1 MATPALPSHPGPDHQ
16 VSIKVFYNDSN
27 RRFKLPLKDLQA
39 QVLPQK
45 LRLLLGVPANVN
57 VIFERYSDSAGNY
70 IFLDESNPSVYKQLY
85 RAAKAKSKLRIKAT
99 VVASLAPGPSDFS
112 IPEPS
117 SQNPPRY
124 SYLETVLSS
133 PIPMA
138 HPETLPTTSE
148 LATNSIEID
157 AFQPQSTQTTMQPPR
172 YRDFEAEDKI
182 RFPVISH
189 SSPNGMFCIDCNNC
203 GRSIANEHYHCS
215 ICEYGDYDVCPQC
228 IEAGASCR
236 SDGHWLIKRM
246 VVNGIVTNSTTETI
260 PPRQLQS
267 EAQAQA
273 QEPQAQETPELTE
286 QVAPV
291 QQQQQEEENPI
302 KLQLPKHRPGY
313 KPPTAPTSEHVL
325 EMEAALIPGFAA
337 RSDVAVQG
345 SVPGDENPM
354 CNGCCREVDESN
366 LVRCN
371 DCEDYDLCLRCLLR
385 NKHGHHP
392 AHTFSLGSDRNFC
405 LKNLIMSRCL
415 PGRQFKHA
423 AICDG
428 CEKRIVGT
436 RHKCLSCPDW
446 DYCPSCVQKAHQNH
460 PGHRFAPIY
469 EAIGDQPRDSEVH
482 FGIFCDGP
490 LCKDKPAQSYIT
502 GVRYKCA
509 VCDDVDFCASCEAHP
524 NHQHNRTHP
533 LIKFK
538 TPVRTVTVS
547 TITEDD
553 NSTGQVSLGDQ
564 PRVPVDTPAPLHENV
579 EEKKPVIVEQSPVEV
594 EATKPEPAWPA
605 PHHPV
610 PAVEAPEAIK
620 EEDSGSYK
628 AYFVRDAIADGTKLP
643 PNTIFRQTW
652 TLFNPGPLAWPAGS
666 DVRFVGGDTMFN
678 VDSSHPSS
686 VESIRCAMESNKLNT
701 PLGPG
706 QSAEF
711 TVTLR
716 TPRREGTAISYWRLK
731 LPNGVPIGHRLW
743 CDIQVQGVVSPTP
756 SVVEPVKKV
765 LEEPTEAES
774 SAASTETIGS
784 GMIFPKLEK
793 ESPESSL
800 HEGIVSPNRVAIES
814 TASEADVLE
823 DVESLSLDEVS
834 TDAGF
839 LTDEEY
845 DVLDASDQEF
855 LEAKQSIH

>member
-1 MATPALPSHPGPDHQ
+1 MATPALPTHPGPDHQ
-16 VSIKVFYNDSN
+16 VSVKVLYNDSH

-45 LRLLLGVPANVN
+45 LRLLLDVPANVN

-70 IFLDESNPSVYKQLY
+70 IRLDEENPSVYKQLY

-99 VVASLAPGPSDFS
+99 AVDTLAPAPSDFP
-112 IPEPS
+112 IPAQPS
-117 SQNPPRY
+117 TQSPPRH

-138 HPETLPTTSE
+138 ESLPATSE
-148 LATNSIEID
+148 LATTSSLAD
-157 AFQPQSTQTTMQPPR
+157 VLPPR
-172 YRDFEAEDKI
+172 YRDFDMEDKL

-189 SSPNGMFCIDCNNC
+189 NSPNGMFCIDCNNC

-215 ICEYGDYDVCPQC
+215 ICEYGDYDLCPQC
-228 IEAGASCR
+228 IDDGASCR
-236 SDGHWLIKRM
+236 SEGHWLIKRM
-246 VVNGIVTNSTTETI
+246 VVNGVVTNSTTETI
-260 PPRQLQS
+260 PPRGPQVAESPKLPEELVEPEREEPKPEIKPEIAVCPAYEPPLHERVLELAASVIPDGMTKS
-267 EAQAQA
+267 EAAVKDD
-273 QEPQAQETPELTE
+273 E
-286 QVAPV
+286 Q
-291 QQQQQEEENPI
+291 
-302 KLQLPKHRPGY
+302 
-313 KPPTAPTSEHVL
+313 
-325 EMEAALIPGFAA
+325 
-337 RSDVAVQG
+337 
-345 SVPGDENPM
+345 PM
-354 CNGCCREVDESN
+354 CNGCCRDVDESN

-428 CEKRIVGT
+428 CEKRIIGT

-446 DYCPSCVQKAHQNH
+446 DYCPSCIQKAYLNH

-469 EAIGDQPRDSEVH
+469 GAIGDQPRDSEIH
-482 FGIFCDGP
+482 YGIFCDGP
-490 LCKDKPAQSYIT
+490 LCKDKPAQSYIS

-509 VCDDVDFCASCEAHP
+509 VCDDVDFCASCEALP
-524 NHQHNRTHP
+524 SHQHNRTHP
-533 LIKFK
+533 LVKFK

-547 TITEDD
+547 TVSDD
-553 NSTGQVSLGDQ
+553 GSSTGQVSLGDQ
-564 PRVPVDTPAPLHENV
+564 ARVPLASPSHESV
-579 EEKKPVIVEQSPVEV
+579 QEKTPVIMTQAPVEV
-594 EATKPEPAWPA
+594 EATKPEPASPTT
-605 PHHPV
+605 PV
-610 PAVEAPEAIK
+610 TQSTTVEAPEAT
-620 EEDSGSYK
+620 EEDSDQYQ
-628 AYFVRDAIADGTKLP
+628 AYFISDAVADGTKLP

-652 TLFNPGPLAWPAGS
+652 TLFNPGSLAWPAGS

-686 VESIRCAMESNKLNT
+686 VESIRCAMESNKLSA
-701 PLGPG
+701 PLEPG
-706 QSAEF
+706 QSADF

-716 TPRREGTAISYWRLK
+716 TPHREGAAISYWRLK

-743 CDIQVQGVVSPTP
+743 CDIQVQSTASPA
-756 SVVEPVKKV
+756 SVVQ
-765 LEEPTEAES
+765 PTKEIADEFTTTES
-774 SAASTETIGS
+774 STSSTDLASS
-784 GMIFPKLEK
+784 SMIFPKLEK

-800 HEGIVSPNRVAIES
+800 HEAVTPTHQAPALS
-814 TASEADVLE
+814 TASEGDVLE
-823 DVESLSLDEVS
+823 DVESLTLDEAS

-855 LEAKQSIH
+855 LEAKQSMH